1 MLNSIDLNI
10 FLNLFLELFH
20 GRNVACTSSVVSSHV
35 TTR

>member
-20 GRNVACTSSVVSSHV
+20 GRNVICRFKS
-35 TTR
+35 RDDKIDR